1 MAKTRK
7 NRPGNKSKVNKSK
20 AKTRSKRVFKKN
32 DFYSGDGMVTKIWGP
47 VAWTLLHTISFNYPV
62 NPT

>member
-7 NRPGNKSKVNKSK
+7 NK
-20 AKTRSKRVFKKN
+20 AKNNKTKKHRVFKKK

-47 VAWTLLHTISFNYPV
+47 VAWTLLHTISFNYPI